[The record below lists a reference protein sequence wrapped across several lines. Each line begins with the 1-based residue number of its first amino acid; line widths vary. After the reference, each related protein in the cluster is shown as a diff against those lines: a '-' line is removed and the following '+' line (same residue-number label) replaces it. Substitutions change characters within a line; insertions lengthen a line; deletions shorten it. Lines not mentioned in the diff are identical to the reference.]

1 MSSTLPAGP
10 RYASVPA
17 LGTTYQA
24 IILFRIFQGKPVHA
38 DEFDSFA
45 KIGRL
50 SRFALTGAQL
60 AQWGATSMYDTL
72 DEARKVARNMRAT
85 GRPIAVIA
93 EVHLPTTGWFPMQQT
108 GKNRHHWA
116 VWGDTEH
123 MAAFIA
129 GTHPAAEVAHA

>member
-10 RYASVPA
+10 HYTSVPT

-38 DEFDSFA
+38 DEFESFA
-45 KIGRL
+45 KIGQP
-50 SRFALTGAQL
+50 SRYALTDAHL

-72 DEARKVARNMRAT
+72 TEARKVAQNMHAT
-85 GRPIAVIA
+85 GRPVAEIA
-93 EVHLPTTGWFPMQQT
+93 EVHLPTIGWFPMQQT

-123 MAAFIA
+123 MAEFIV
-129 GTHPAAEVAHA
+129 GTHPA